1 MNLGPSIFILD
12 GSNPLQFLSTGFFI
26 FFLSSQGKSI
36 QSASL
41 FFTLFI
47 SLALSNF
54 MIPEPISLYISL
66 GCLVILSDIHAQ

>member
-1 MNLGPSIFILD
+1 MNLGPSFFILD
-12 GSNPLQFLSTGFFI
+12 GSNPLQFLSIGFF

-36 QSASL
+36 QSASVS
-41 FFTLFI
+41 FTLFI

-66 GCLVILSDIHAQ
+66 ECLVILSDFHAQ

>member
-1 MNLGPSIFILD
+1 MNLGPSFFILD
-12 GSNPLQFLSTGFFI
+12 GSNPLQFLSIGF

-36 QSASL
+36 QSASVS
-41 FFTLFI
+41 FTLFI

-66 GCLVILSDIHAQ
+66 ECLVILSDFHAQ